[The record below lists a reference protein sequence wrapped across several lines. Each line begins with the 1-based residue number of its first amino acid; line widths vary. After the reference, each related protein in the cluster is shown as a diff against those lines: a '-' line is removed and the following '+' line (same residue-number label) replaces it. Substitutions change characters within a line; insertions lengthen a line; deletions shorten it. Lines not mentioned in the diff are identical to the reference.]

1 MRTGSTGRCVI
12 RHSGRW
18 SRGPRSASPPCGP
31 PSSNTRSASLRHGS
45 AFVSR
50 AVSSVEWSTEALDQ
64 PGSLP
69 LLQFALAE
77 LFDRRSGA
85 TITTEVY
92 DQIGGLSG
100 SVAHQAES
108 LYANFTPP
116 DQLAVRRLFA
126 RLVTAGDGA
135 EDTRRTARRSELVGV
150 DDQVVNALVD
160 RRLLTVDRD
169 RESREPTIEI
179 AHEALLRG
187 WPRLRE
193 WLDEDRDWVREL
205 RALASATR
213 LWESSGRDDA
223 DLYRGARLA
232 VTNELVHNRT
242 DSLTSDEAAFLDA
255 SSRLVDAERLATE
268 ERAQTRERQNRRL
281 RRSLVGLGVV
291 TILALIAGLVAVG
304 QSNRADDQA
313 TQAQAQAALAA
324 EQSADADAQRAVAD
338 QERATAETAADQA
351 NAAEADTAFVNL
363 ANTSILERSNRQ
375 DLAALLAIEAYRIDP
390 TRALARRCSRR
401 SPATSG
407 SSATGTL
414 AEQRQRQLR
423 WSESCH
429 SPTARM
435 RSVRSMAASSFAST
449 LPRAPRCRHSIPST
463 SVTTSWMTRPSSVS
477 AGMDGLPS
485 WPCKAMTP

>member
-1 MRTGSTGRCVI
+1 MAAVDALAAEDGLVIVIDQLEELWTTTGDDERTLFAASLAELHRSSSCARVVATVRADWFDRPLRDPSLGPLIARATFGI
-12 RHSGRW
+12 TPMQA
-18 SRGPRSASPPCGP
+18 SRAARARSASPRQRIGVRFE
-31 PSSNTRSASLRHGS
+31 SGLVGRM
-45 AFVSR
+45 V
-50 AVSSVEWSTEALDQ
+50 TEALDQ

-135 EDTRRTARRSELVGV
+135 EDTRRTARQSELVGV

-169 RESREPTIEI
+169 RDSREPTIEI

-232 VTNELVHNRT
+232 VTSELAVDRT
-242 DSLTSDEAAFLDA
+242 DSLTPDEAAFLDA
-255 SSRLVDAERLATE
+255 SAASRRCRT
-268 ERAQTRERQNRRL
+268 NRR
-281 RRSLVGLGVV
+281 RG
-291 TILALIAGLVAVG
+291 T
-304 QSNRADDQA
+304 
-313 TQAQAQAALAA
+313 
-324 EQSADADAQRAVAD
+324 
-338 QERATAETAADQA
+338 
-351 NAAEADTAFVNL
+351 
-363 ANTSILERSNRQ
+363 
-375 DLAALLAIEAYRIDP
+375 DP
-390 TRALARRCSRR
+390 HEGTTEPAPPPLARRSRGGHDLGADRR
-401 SPATSG
+401 SHRGRP
-407 SSATGTL
+407 
-414 AEQRQRQLR
+414 EQPGR
-423 WSESCH
+423 
-429 SPTARM
+429 
-435 RSVRSMAASSFAST
+435 
-449 LPRAPRCRHSIPST
+449 
-463 SVTTSWMTRPSSVS
+463 RP
-477 AGMDGLPS
+477 G
-485 WPCKAMTP
+485 